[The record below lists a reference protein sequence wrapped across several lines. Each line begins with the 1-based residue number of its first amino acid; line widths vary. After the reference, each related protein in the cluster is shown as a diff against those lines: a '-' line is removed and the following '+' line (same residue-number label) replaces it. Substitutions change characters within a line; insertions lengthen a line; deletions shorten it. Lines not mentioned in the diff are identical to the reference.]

1 MNGQTK
7 EQPFLLKDEKKKK
20 QKKNGV
26 WKAVI
31 CYKILLGEC
40 RPELSR

>member
-20 QKKNGV
+20 KM
-26 WKAVI
+26 
-31 CYKILLGEC
+31 EC
-40 RPELSR
+40 EKRSFVTKYS